1 MPVQGCT
8 YLEHTYYFHIL
19 TQHGVTGY
27 FMYVDDIL
35 IVRSLTQTNAKEI
48 LDESV
53 NFSPNI
59 DFTLSQEQNNTLNFF
74 GH

>member
-1 MPVQGCT
+1 
-8 YLEHTYYFHIL
+8 
-19 TQHGVTGY
+19 
-27 FMYVDDIL
+27 MYVDDIL